1 MVVSADGPVHVTGQR
16 GPWEY
21 YASGSALGR
30 LGSEAASAG
39 AFDRGVAL
47 AGSPDAVTGFHVVE
61 ALADGDPQATSVF
74 DRWCTEVARG
84 VANLVVLLDLQRV
97 VLGGG
102 LAEVG
107 EPLRAGVDSAMG
119 GLVAGA
125 DSRPPVEVVLAQLGA
140 DAGALGAALLAGDP
154 D

>member
-1 MVVSADGPVHVTGQR
+1 
-16 GPWEY
+16 
-21 YASGSALGR
+21 
-30 LGSEAASAG
+30 
-39 AFDRGVAL
+39 
-47 AGSPDAVTGFHVVE
+47 
-61 ALADGDPQATSVF
+61 
-74 DRWCTEVARG
+74 

>member
-1 MVVSADGPVHVTGQR
+1 
-16 GPWEY
+16 
-21 YASGSALGR
+21 
-30 LGSEAASAG
+30 
-39 AFDRGVAL
+39 
-47 AGSPDAVTGFHVVE
+47 
-61 ALADGDPQATSVF
+61 
-74 DRWCTEVARG
+74 
-84 VANLVVLLDLQRV
+84 